1 MLVTKHVLAASST
14 YSTPYYLVR
23 GAASGPVMVVTSGV
37 HGNETAS
44 MAAAQKL
51 ADDCA
56 AGRLSIQRGLLIIIP
71 RVNQKAYDKKSE
83 AIPI

>member
-14 YSTPYYLVR
+14 HSTPYMVR

-44 MAAAQKL
+44 MAAAQNSPTI
-51 ADDCA
+51 AQQDDYPF
-56 AGRLSIQRGLLIIIP
+56 SVVFSLLF
-71 RVNQKAYDKKSE
+71 QE
-83 AIPI
+83 